1 MTMSPAAVPG
11 VPNALRVA
19 GVWGTTVVAMKTL
32 SRGESFMVGD
42 HEDAM
47 LPIPEG
53 MEMSGAPLRASAGG
67 WELDARGCVGGLLTL
82 RGRAEDPVAI
92 AKVGTPVPVMP
103 GDHGLIQYGQFSIFF
118 QYTSKPIKMSAFS
131 APELLLL
138 LAIFCSFV
146 LHGGGILLLSTLSTP
161 LPLPKPAELETPED
175 LASRF
180 KIKRAE
186 LEPPPPPVAGNEKG
200 SGVPNPGPKDN
211 KVAGAGQK
219 AKGAEGKLGI
229 NKTGELSVPGDKPT
243 YGGVAEVLEGDTG
256 KEMRKTLDSISTVSA
271 ALAGIN
277 PRDVQMGGGTGAGLR
292 GPGAGG
298 GGNGPTFGTGGV
310 DTGFGANTGAGVG
323 GGGPGRP
330 GAGGPG
336 RGGAGGGP
344 GAPGERA
351 VVATGAAAAR
361 GSLTSDQVRRVVL
374 AHVGAVRA
382 CYETEAQK
390 NPALK
395 GGMSVQWTVA
405 PDGSVMGAS
414 LAGSSLGNPRVE
426 GCVVRQVQRWKF
438 PAAEAQ
444 TSVTFPFKFGVGG

>member
-1 MTMSPAAVPG
+1 
-11 VPNALRVA
+11 
-19 GVWGTTVVAMKTL
+19 
-32 SRGESFMVGD
+32 
-42 HEDAM
+42 
-47 LPIPEG
+47 
-53 MEMSGAPLRASAGG
+53 
-67 WELDARGCVGGLLTL
+67 
-82 RGRAEDPVAI
+82 
-92 AKVGTPVPVMP
+92 MP

-118 QYTSKPIKMSAFS
+118 QYTAKPIRMSAFS

-161 LPLPKPAELETPED
+161 LPLPKPPELETTED

-186 LEPPPPPVAGNEKG
+186 LEPPPPPVAGNEQG

-211 KVAGAGQK
+211 KTAGAGQK
-219 AKGAEGKLGI
+219 AKGAEGKLGV

-256 KEMRKTLDSISTVSA
+256 KEMKKTLDSISTVSA

-277 PRDVQMGGGTGAGLR
+277 PRDVTMGGGAGAGLR
-292 GPGAGG
+292 GSGAGG

-310 DTGFGANTGAGVG
+310 DTGFGANTGAGLG
-323 GGGPGRP
+323 GGGPGGR
-330 GAGGPG
+330 GTGGPG
-336 RGGAGGGP
+336 RGGANGP
-344 GAPGERA
+344 GGPGERA
-351 VVATGAAAAR
+351 VVAPGAAATR
-361 GSLTSDQVRRVVL
+361 GGLNPDQIRRVVMN
-374 AHVGAVRA
+374 HVGAVRA

-395 GGMSVQWTVA
+395 GGMSVSWTVA
-405 PDGSVMGAS
+405 PDGSVTGAS

-426 GCVVRQVQRWKF
+426 GCVVRQVSRWKF
-438 PAAEAQ
+438 P
-444 TSVTFPFKFGVGG
+444 TSDSPTNVNFPFKFGVGG